1 METSCKRKLKGVCR
15 PCVDDDIR
23 RGGGASHMI
32 LADVEQTQPNFS
44 VGAPPLTHHVAVAH
58 KRTSFTLSV
67 SLPGPLQA
75 QRCVVQPQK
84 HTHTHNGVFPNTI
97 KTHWCESNGMSLAVS
112 FPESKAFRSLFVLH
126 TLLFRLP
133 PPHTHTT
140 PVPSHSI
147 SALPHHQHIKP
158 LRRNSN

>member
-1 METSCKRKLKGVCR
+1 MAHHIWICSNG
-15 PCVDDDIR
+15 
-23 RGGGASHMI
+23 
-32 LADVEQTQPNFS
+32 EQTQPNFS
-44 VGAPPLTHHVAVAH
+44 MGAPPLTHHVAVVH

-75 QRCVVQPQK
+75 QRCDVQPCK
-84 HTHTHNGVFPNTI
+84 NTYADTHTRTHTHNGVFPNTI
-97 KTHWCESNGMSLAVS
+97 KIHWCESNGTSLVVS
-112 FPESKAFRSLFVLH
+112 FPESKAFCSLFVLH

-133 PPHTHTT
+133 PP
-140 PVPSHSI
+140 PVPSLSI